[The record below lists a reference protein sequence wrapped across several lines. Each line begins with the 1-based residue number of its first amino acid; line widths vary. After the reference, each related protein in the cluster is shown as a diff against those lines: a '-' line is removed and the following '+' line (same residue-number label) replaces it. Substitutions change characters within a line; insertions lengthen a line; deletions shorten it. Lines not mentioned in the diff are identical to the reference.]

1 MRKAIFLIIIM
12 LIAAG
17 IFGFF
22 AMSQSGYGNT
32 VLAASPDAGSNNTTT
47 NTFYSNVYIVST
59 YPGQSQQLYAASG
72 QSAILM
78 YPYWN
83 ISLVSESPHA
93 VNYSVYI
100 NGALISKGTFTG
112 THNVVQYV
120 NTSIANAQV
129 SIGFTIYKFTD
140 LPISSIPLNVLY
152 SPPPPKPIYTQ
163 IFLDIFQVK
172 SMIAAV
178 LSLVF
183 SIMVVGRLTIAKRE
197 RTVTGG

>member
-1 MRKAIFLIIIM
+1 MKKVIFLIIIM

-22 AMSQSGYGNT
+22 AVSQSGHGNT
-32 VLAASPDAGSNNTTT
+32 ALVASPDADSNNTTT
-47 NTFYSNVYIVST
+47 NSFYTNVYIVST
-59 YPGQSQQLYAASG
+59 YPGQSQQLYAAAG
-72 QSAILM
+72 QTAILM

-100 NGALISKGTFTG
+100 NGVLISKGTFTG

-120 NTSIANAQV
+120 NASLANAQV

-178 LSLVF
+178 LSLTF
-183 SIMVVGRLTIAKRE
+183 SVMVVGRLTIAKRE
-197 RTVTGG
+197 RTLIGG

>member
-1 MRKAIFLIIIM
+1 MKNAIFLIIIM

-17 IFGFF
+17 ILGF
-22 AMSQSGYGNT
+22 AAINQQGSGNNA
-32 VLAASPDAGSNNTTT
+32 LASPDAGANNTST
-47 NTFYSNVYIVST
+47 NSSYSNVYIVST
-59 YPGQSQQLYAASG
+59 YPGQSQQLYAAAG
-72 QSAILM
+72 QTAILM

-100 NGALISKGTFTG
+100 NGALIAKGTFVR

-120 NTSIANAQV
+120 NTSLANAQV
-129 SIGFTIYKFTD
+129 SIGFTVYKFTD